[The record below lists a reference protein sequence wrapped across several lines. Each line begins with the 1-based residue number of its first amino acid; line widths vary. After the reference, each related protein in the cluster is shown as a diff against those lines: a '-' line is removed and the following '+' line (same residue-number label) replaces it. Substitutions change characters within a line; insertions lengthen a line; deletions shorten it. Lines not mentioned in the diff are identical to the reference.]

1 MVIIELFGLVFQ
13 FFACVCIALL
23 RYYNL
28 YFGGEYNHM
37 SYHDR
42 YLFGVVTVGGMI
54 LVTAPLCLGHIFG
67 SSIKPGIVRTPSYY
81 YFIWLIH
88 SDLLVSQRARKFL
101 LLIMTKYGLTN
112 MLLKTK
118 ICALS
123 KFILKKKPKM
133 HEHTKIGIMPMSY
146 LESACSDTSFNVKFS
161 HFIR

>member
-1 MVIIELFGLVFQ
+1 MAQMKDVMEPLLGRWAVPILKFIQL

-67 SSIKPGIVRTPSYY
+67 SSIKPGIDLIYSTMGFVLFLAAGILATDYY
-81 YFIWLIH
+81 SIYRNRPGNLNAGRSLGAIMLIN
-88 SDLLVSQRARKFL
+88 SVFFL
-101 LLIMTKYGLTN
+101 LNAVASIMRIY
-112 MLLKTK
+112 
-118 ICALS
+118 
-123 KFILKKKPKM
+123 F
-133 HEHTKIGIMPMSY
+133 
-146 LESACSDTSFNVKFS
+146 
-161 HFIR
+161 